1 MKLETNINKEKLLTL
16 LLFFFITVIYFYV
29 SPIHSDVSWAAR
41 NIENSK
47 LSLVSLEL
55 WASRSDPFLSPL
67 ISKWLNRDAFLM
79 VLAQISISIAIWY
92 SFIFTF
98 LRLIKHQITRCLSII
113 VLTGFALSID
123 SFAWNWVIQSESLSN
138 SMLVF
143 YLGTIFLYYLNQRQQ
158 EHWKYSI
165 LILFSSILFCST
177 RDIGMYFVLLVSLG
191 FLLEWA
197 FLLTKQG
204 KRKMLLVNVVAG
216 ALVFFAFQSMTDHQ
230 SRWAPT
236 LADSFTYRVL
246 VKPEYRN
253 YFAERGMPLQAGGVS
268 LNSVDLG
275 STGEVGT
282 YSEAES
288 KSTPMYSYVHSPEF
302 NEWLELNGKKAYAG
316 FLLSRPFDSLSEVF
330 FSTSDLRTIF
340 DEPLGYYLGLHQ
352 EENVLPAWYVF
363 LERTLLFPRGASYL
377 FFLSVAAICFIYLF
391 RCRSVPSILKL
402 SALMLIGSVVLSFLL
417 WQVTPME
424 IQRHTLPIKMMTRLA
439 SFMIILV
446 ALDRL
451 ADRPTRYKH

>member
-29 SPIHSDVSWAAR
+29 SPIRSDVSWAAR

-55 WASRSDPFLSPL
+55 WASRTDPFLTPL
-67 ISKWLNRDAFLM
+67 FLKWLNRDAFLM

-123 SFAWNWVIQSESLSN
+123 SFGWNWVIQTESLSN

-165 LILFSSILFCST
+165 LILFSSILFCSA
-177 RDIGMYFVLLVSLG
+177 RDVGMYFVLFVSLG
-191 FLLEWA
+191 FFLEWA

-216 ALVFFAFQSMTDHQ
+216 ALVFFAFQSMSDHQ

-268 LNSVDLG
+268 LNSVGLW
-275 STGEVGT
+275 STDEVGS
-282 YSEAES
+282 Y
-288 KSTPMYSYVHSPEF
+288 MHSYVNSPEF
-302 NEWLELNGKKAYAG
+302 KEWLELNGKKAYAG

-330 FSTSDLRTIF
+330 FSTSELRAIF
-340 DEPLGYYLGLHQ
+340 DEPLGYYLSLHQ

-363 LERTLLFPRGASYL
+363 LERTLLFPRGTSYL

-402 SALMLIGSVVLSFLL
+402 SALMLIGSVGLAFIL
-417 WQVTPME
+417 WQATPIE
-424 IQRHTLPIKMMTRLA
+424 LQRHTLPVKMMTRLA
-439 SFMIILV
+439 FFLIILT
-446 ALDRL
+446 ATDQFLGNRASGKTDS
-451 ADRPTRYKH
+451 DS

>member
-1 MKLETNINKEKLLTL
+1 MKLKTNVNKEKLLIL
-16 LLFFFITVIYFYV
+16 LLFCFITVIYFYV
-29 SPIHSDVSWAAR
+29 SPMRSDVGWAAR

-47 LSLVSLEL
+47 LSLLSLEF
-55 WASRSDPFLSPL
+55 WTTKADPFLAPL
-67 ISKWLNRDAFLM
+67 LLKWLNRDAFLT
-79 VLAQISISIAIWY
+79 VLAQIFISLAIWY

-98 LRLIKHQITRCLSII
+98 LRLIKHQITRYLSII

-123 SFAWNWVIQSESLSN
+123 SFGWNWVIQTESLSI

-158 EHWKYSI
+158 EQWKYSI
-165 LILFSSILFCST
+165 LILFSSILFCSA

-216 ALVFFAFQSMTDHQ
+216 ALVFFAFQSMSDHQ
-230 SRWAPT
+230 SRWAPYLT
-236 LADSFTYRVL
+236 NSFKYRVL

-253 YFAERGMPLQAGGVS
+253 YFAERGMPLQAGGIS
-268 LNSVDLG
+268 LNSADFL
-275 STGEVGT
+275 STNEV
-282 YSEAES
+282 S
-288 KSTPMYSYVHSPEF
+288 SYLDSLEF
-302 NEWLELNGKKAYAG
+302 NEWLKLNGKKAYAG

-330 FSTSDLRTIF
+330 FSTSELRTIF

-352 EENVLPAWYVF
+352 EENILPAWYVF
-363 LERTLLFPRGASYL
+363 LERTLLFPRGTSYL

-417 WQVTPME
+417 WQVSPTE
-424 IQRHTLPIKMMTRLA
+424 IQRNTLAVKLMTRLA
-439 SFMIILV
+439 FFLIILTATDQFLGNRV
-446 ALDRL
+446 SGKTDS
-451 ADRPTRYKH
+451 DS